1 MMDSRHLELAPSSG
15 RAKVDYVSVK
25 VMVTAGLPKIKSQI
39 AKLIR
44 I

>member
-15 RAKVDYVSVK
+15 RAKVKYVSVK
-25 VMVTAGLPKIKSQI
+25 VMVTAGLPKLKSQI
-39 AKLIR
+39 PKIER

>member
-15 RAKVDYVSVK
+15 RAKVNYVSVK
-25 VMVTAGLPKIKSQI
+25 VMVTAGLPKLKSQI
-39 AKLIR
+39 AKLER